1 MTSYQQLFENN
12 KEWVASKTATD
23 KDFFA
28 KLAREQTPDFL
39 YIGCSDSRVPANDI
53 MGLEAGEVFVHR
65 NVANLV
71 NSIDLNVMSVI
82 NYAVRHLK
90 VKHIIVCGHY
100 NCGGVKAA
108 MQPADMGILNPW
120 LRNIRDVYRLHKEE
134 LNAIDDEA
142 QRYNRLVELNV
153 QEQCVNVIKT
163 AAVQQSYIANQFPT
177 VHGWVFDLHNGL
189 IKDLQL
195 DFEGILHEIQ
205 EIYDL
210 TGKGLLQKD
219 AGKKQ

>member
-1 MTSYQQLFENN
+1 MMTSYQQLFENN

-23 KDFFA
+23 KDFFS

-108 MQPADMGILNPW
+108 MQPADLGILNPW
-120 LRNIRDVYRLHKEE
+120 LRNIRDVYRLHKDE
-134 LNAIDDEA
+134 LNAIEDEG

-163 AAVQQSYIANQFPT
+163 AAVQQSYTANQYPT

-210 TGKGLLQKD
+210 TGKGLFQKD
-219 AGKKQ
+219 SGK